1 MEKEKIAKK
10 TLEFLLSTVKSV
22 EHLDLIDKTIGDY
35 EEEFGRDLN
44 EYQEMVRELREGYW
58 D

>member
-10 TLEFLLSTVKSV
+10 TLDFLFYTVKSV
-22 EHLDLIDKTIGDY
+22 ERLDLIDKTIEDY

-44 EYQEMVRELREGYW
+44 EYQEMARELRQGYW

>member
-1 MEKEKIAKK
+1 MKNERIAKK

-22 EHLDLIDKTIGDY
+22 EHLDLIDKTIEDY